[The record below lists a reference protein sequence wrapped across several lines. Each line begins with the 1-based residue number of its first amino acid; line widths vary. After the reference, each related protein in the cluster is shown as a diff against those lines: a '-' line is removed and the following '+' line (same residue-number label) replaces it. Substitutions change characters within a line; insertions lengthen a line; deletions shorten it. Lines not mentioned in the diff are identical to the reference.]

1 MDSPVN
7 KSKPKKKFQVW
18 LLVLIL
24 VAIGLTSLT
33 LVCVGAGLL
42 YGFSSN
48 RPNLQ
53 TLTQTMTKLTH
64 QPTLNQIAFIG
75 NDDNVWL
82 VKPDGQELRQI
93 TDDAYGYRFPT
104 WSPDGRYLAFIG
116 PNQDQETVLYTSPT
130 AQSSPAILYDQ
141 TSSAPFYLY
150 WSPDSHTITFLT
162 QENDGLAMRQVEAAT
177 PGSDRVLGEGNPFYW
192 AWSPSSEQLLMHVG
206 GSRTFS
212 EQAHLSLLDNQAGAE
227 RVQLDFSPGRF
238 QAPYW
243 SSDGQYLFYI
253 AEDESGQE
261 GIYKSQANLLE
272 QKLLTALQG
281 FVYLTLAPDGQH
293 LAYVEVDGNNH
304 PPFGLAY
311 LLDAEG
317 KQKKQLVDN
326 LVGSIYWSPDSSK
339 VALLTLARRDD
350 GSTAKVGGLA
360 APLPQEVFFRWLIY
374 DVKTETV
381 EPVASFVP
389 TTAFLQTVPY
399 FDQYHLSLTFWSP
412 DSRYLVYTEEEDE
425 ATGAGRVW
433 VVDTTR
439 QEESRQV
446 GEGTLAVWSWK

>member
-1 MDSPVN
+1 MDSSVTEGTL
-7 KSKPKKKFQVW
+7 KKKSQVW
-18 LLVLIL
+18 LPALIVAVVSLVCLALI
-24 VAIGLTSLT
+24 
-33 LVCVGAGLL
+33 CVGAGLL
-42 YGFSSN
+42 YFLSAS

-82 VKPDGQELRQI
+82 VKPDGRGLRQL
-93 TDDAYGYRFPT
+93 TDDSHGYRFPT

-116 PNQDQETVLYTSPT
+116 PNQNEATVLYASPT
-130 AQSSPAILYDQ
+130 AASSPVILYDQ
-141 TSSAPFYLY
+141 ADSTPFYLY
-150 WSPDSHTITFLT
+150 WSPNSSTLTFLT
-162 QENDGLAMRQVEAAT
+162 QETNGLAMRQVEAEM
-177 PGSDRVLGEGNPFYW
+177 PGSSRLLGEGNPFYW
-192 AWSPSSEQLLMHVG
+192 VWSPRSDKVLMHVG

-243 SSDGQYLFYI
+243 SSDGQYFFYI
-253 AEDESGQE
+253 AEAESGQE
-261 GIYKSQANLLE
+261 GIYKTQANSLE
-272 QKLLTALQG
+272 QKLLTSLQG

-293 LAYVEVDGNNH
+293 LAYVEVDGNHH

-326 LVGSIYWSPDSSK
+326 PVGSIYWSPDSSK
-339 VALLTLARRDD
+339 LALLTLARRDG

-381 EPVASFVP
+381 EPVASFTP

-412 DSRYLVYTEEEDE
+412 DSRYLVYTNEEDE
-425 ATGAGRVW
+425 AIGAGSVW
-433 VVDTTR
+433 VADTTR